1 MQARILDGKAIAAE
15 VRAEWAQHA
24 AEVHKQRG
32 RAPSL
37 AVVLVGEDPASK
49 SYVRGKRKA
58 AAEMGILSRD
68 VDLPADTPEA
78 ALRDEVDKLNADPAI
93 DAILVQLPLPAHVNA
108 DALLERIQ
116 PAKDADGFH
125 PVNLGRM
132 LLGQDC
138 LLPCTP
144 AGVMEIL
151 GRSQIKTQGTE
162 VVIVGRSRTVGR
174 PLANML
180 SAKSESANA
189 TVTLCHSATIDLAK
203 HCRQADILI
212 AAAGQARI
220 ITADMIKPGATVI
233 DVGIHRIGT
242 TPKGRPKLC
251 GDVDFDTAKEV
262 ASAITPV
269 PGGVGP
275 MTIAMLMR
283 NTVLAARK

>member
-1 MQARILDGKAIAAE
+1 M
-15 VRAEWAQHA
+15 
-24 AEVHKQRG
+24 
-32 RAPSL
+32 
-37 AVVLVGEDPASK
+37 
-49 SYVRGKRKA
+49 
-58 AAEMGILSRD
+58 
-68 VDLPADTPEA
+68 DLPADTPEA
-78 ALRDEVDKLNADPAI
+78 ALRDEVDKLNADPNI

-116 PAKDADGFH
+116 PTKDADGFH

-151 GRSQIKTQGTE
+151 RRSQIKTQGTE
-162 VVIVGRSRTVGR
+162 VVIIGRSRTVGR

-189 TVTLCHSATIDLAK
+189 TVTLCHSATIDLSK

-212 AAAGQARI
+212 AAAGQPRI

-242 TPKGRPKLC
+242 TPKGKPKLC
-251 GDVDFDTAKEV
+251 GDVDFDTATEV
-262 ASAITPV
+262 AGAITPV

-283 NTVLAARK
+283 NTVLAARLTSRAET